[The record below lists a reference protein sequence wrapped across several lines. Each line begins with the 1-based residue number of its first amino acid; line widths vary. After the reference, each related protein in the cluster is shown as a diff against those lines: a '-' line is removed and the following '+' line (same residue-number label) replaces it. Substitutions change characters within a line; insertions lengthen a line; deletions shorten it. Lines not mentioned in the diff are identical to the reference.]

1 VLFGATT
8 LSTMT
13 LGTMKYSGKWLL
25 MLMLS
30 VFMLSVT
37 IKSILL
43 RVIMLCR
50 YAEHRYAECRYAIC
64 RGAFYGTCGM
74 QAVSKSRKIKTKG
87 FNLIQRFFTS

>member
-1 VLFGATT
+1 
-8 LSTMT
+8 
-13 LGTMKYSGKWLL
+13 

-50 YAEHRYAECRYAIC
+50 DAEHRYSGHRYAECR
-64 RGAFYGTCGM
+64 GAFYSTRGM
-74 QAVSKSRKIKTKG
+74 QGVIKSRKIKTKG
-87 FNLIQRFFTS
+87 FSLIRWFFTS